1 MKKIILTLISALFA
15 GFSLAQVSTGPSL
28 INSKGQLQFS
38 LFGGFSSA
46 LKDYRKDVGRAKNGY
61 FYGLA
66 IDQFFTGNQWG
77 IGVDVRYLKHGIRKF
92 ESVSFANGNLTT
104 NYHNEPAFKHLGVS
118 IGPTY
123 KAALGEKVELE
134 AFLRTGILF
143 QQFPAYVQSIYVNAP
158 EGAPVKMF
166 DDYYTNNE
174 KNKAKAWM
182 GLGGLRVT
190 YQLSDRVGVFLQTD
204 YLNTFGKRFGGDS
217 SRFHVMNYKPTNPL
231 GPKDVLV
238 VKNGVI
244 TNINQFYESR
254 PCPCET
260 NVKALNL
267 AAGVKIKLGGKR
279 KKLPLMPVIVVPV
292 AISKEIQVVVKDK
305 QTGLVLSGVK
315 VKISGN
321 GKEYVSNSNV
331 NGEAERVKSAIKS
344 GYLITAEKNG
354 VVADPVGIKLADF
367 ETDAAVIYKEIFLN
381 DLRFTLIGETIR
393 SNDNSKLPGIST
405 VLTNTFNNESVG
417 QLSDGQAM
425 FTYQL
430 EQESEYTVVATEA
443 GKFSQTELVSTK
455 GLDRSKTLYV
465 VLKLG
470 LSDISVGATFIL
482 KNIHYDFDKSNIRAD
497 AAPVLDNLV
506 NIMVKNPSLR
516 IELSSHTDSRGKDD
530 YNEKLS
536 RRRAASAVSYLLG
549 KGIGRSRLVDRGYGE
564 RQLLNRC
571 ANGVKCTPG
580 EHEANRRTE
589 IKVLKY

>member
-1 MKKIILTLISALFA
+1 MKKIILTLISMLFVSIA
-15 GFSLAQVSTGPSL
+15 SAQIPSDPTL
-28 INSKGQLQFS
+28 ISSPGQLQFS
-38 LFGGFSSA
+38 LFGGFSA
-46 LKDYRKDVGRAKNGY
+46 PLKDYRKDVGRAKNGY

-66 IDQFFTGNQWG
+66 VDQFFNGNQWG
-77 IGVDVRYLKHGIRKF
+77 IGVDVRYLKHQSRKF
-92 ESVSFANGNLTT
+92 DSISFANGYLGT
-104 NYHNEPAFKHLGVS
+104 NYINEPVFKHLGLS

-123 KAALGEKVELE
+123 KATLGKVELE
-134 AFLRTGILF
+134 AFLRTGLLF
-143 QQFPAYVQSIYVNAP
+143 QQFPEYIQAIYVNAP
-158 EGAPVKMF
+158 GGSPVKMF

-174 KNKAKAWM
+174 RNKAKSWM
-182 GLGGLRVT
+182 GLGGFRLT
-190 YQLSDRVGVFLQTD
+190 YQLNDHIGLFLQTD
-204 YLNTFGKRFGGDS
+204 YLSTFGKRFGGDS

-231 GPKDVLV
+231 GPKDVLI
-238 VKNGVI
+238 VKNGII

-260 NVKALNL
+260 SVKALNV
-267 AAGVKIKLGGKR
+267 AAGIKIKLGAKP
-279 KKLPLMPVIVVPV
+279 KKLPLMPVIVVPL
-292 AISKEIQVVVKDK
+292 AIPKDIQVVVKDK

-321 GKEYVSNSNV
+321 GKEYVSNSNI

-354 VVADPVGIKLADF
+354 IVADPVGIKPSDF

-405 VLTNTFNNESVG
+405 VLNNTFNNESLG
-417 QLSDGQAM
+417 QVSDGQAM

-470 LSDISVGATFIL
+470 LSDISVGATFVL
-482 KNIHYDFDKSNIRAD
+482 KNIHYDFDKSNIRPD
-497 AAPVLDNLV
+497 AAPILNNLV
-506 NIMVKNPSLR
+506 NIMAKNPSLR

-536 RRRAASAVSYLLG
+536 QRRATSAVNYLLA
-549 KGIGRSRLVDRGYGE
+549 KGIDRNRMVAKGYGE
-564 RQLLNRC
+564 KQLLNRC
-571 ANGVKCTPG
+571 GNGVKCSPG

>member
-1 MKKIILTLISALFA
+1 
-15 GFSLAQVSTGPSL
+15 
-28 INSKGQLQFS
+28 
-38 LFGGFSSA
+38 
-46 LKDYRKDVGRAKNGY
+46 
-61 FYGLA
+61 
-66 IDQFFTGNQWG
+66 
-77 IGVDVRYLKHGIRKF
+77 
-92 ESVSFANGNLTT
+92 
-104 NYHNEPAFKHLGVS
+104 
-118 IGPTY
+118 
-123 KAALGEKVELE
+123 
-134 AFLRTGILF
+134 
-143 QQFPAYVQSIYVNAP
+143 
-158 EGAPVKMF
+158 
-166 DDYYTNNE
+166 
-174 KNKAKAWM
+174 
-182 GLGGLRVT
+182 
-190 YQLSDRVGVFLQTD
+190 
-204 YLNTFGKRFGGDS
+204 
-217 SRFHVMNYKPTNPL
+217 MNYKPTNPL
-231 GPKDVLV
+231 GPKDVLIIR
-238 VKNGVI
+238 NGVI

-267 AAGVKIKLGGKR
+267 AAGIKIKLGAKR
-279 KKLPLMPVIVVPV
+279 KKRPLVPVVVVPV
-292 AISKEIQVVVKDK
+292 AIPKEIQVVVKDK

-354 VVADPVGIKLADF
+354 IVADPVGIKPTDF

-405 VLTNTFNNESVG
+405 VLSNTFNNESVG
-417 QLSDGQAM
+417 QVSDGQAM

-470 LSDISVGATFIL
+470 LSDISVGATFVL
-482 KNIHYDFDKSNIRAD
+482 KNIHYDFDKSNIRPD
-497 AAPVLDNLV
+497 AAPILDNLV

-536 RRRAASAVSYLLG
+536 QRRAASAVSYLLA
-549 KGIGRSRLVDRGYGE
+549 KGIERSRLVDKGYGE

>member
-1 MKKIILTLISALFA
+1 MKKIILTLISALFVS
-15 GFSLAQVSTGPSL
+15 FSLAQVPTDPALIKST
-28 INSKGQLQFS
+28 GQLQFS
-38 LFGGFSSA
+38 LFGGFSA
-46 LKDYRKDVGRAKNGY
+46 PFNDYRKDIGRAKNGY

-66 IDQFFTGNQWG
+66 IDQFFNGNQWG
-77 IGVDVRYLKHGIRKF
+77 IGLDVRSLKHESRKF
-92 ESVSFANGNLTT
+92 GSISFANGYLATD
-104 NYHNEPAFKHLGVS
+104 YHNEPAFKHFGIS

-123 KAALGEKVELE
+123 KAALGKKVELE
-134 AFLRTGILF
+134 AFMRTGVLF
-143 QQFPAYVQSIYVNAP
+143 QQFPEYVQSIYVNAP
-158 EGAPVKMF
+158 GGAPVKMF

-182 GLGGLRVT
+182 GLGGFRVT
-190 YQLSDRVGVFLQTD
+190 YQLNDHIGLFLQTD
-204 YLNTFGKRFGGDS
+204 YLSTFGKRFGGDS

-231 GPKDVLV
+231 GPKDVLI

-260 NVKALNL
+260 NVKTLNV
-267 AAGVKIKLGGKR
+267 AAGIKIKLGAKP
-279 KKLPLMPVIVVPV
+279 KKLPLMPVVVVPV
-292 AISKEIQVVVKDK
+292 TIPKDIQVVVKDK

-321 GKEYVSNSNV
+321 GKEYVSNSDV
-331 NGEAERVKSAIKS
+331 NGEAERVKSVIKL

-354 VVADPVGIKLADF
+354 VVADPVGIKPTDF
-367 ETDAAVIYKEIFLN
+367 ETDATVIYKEIFLN

-405 VLTNTFNNESVG
+405 VLSNTFNNESLG
-417 QLSDGQAM
+417 QVSDGKAM

-470 LSDISVGATFIL
+470 LSDISVGATFVL
-482 KNIHYDFDKSNIRAD
+482 KNIHYDFDKSNIRPD
-497 AAPVLDNLV
+497 AAPILDNLV

-536 RRRAASAVSYLLG
+536 QRRAASAVSYLVA
-549 KGIGRSRLVDRGYGE
+549 KGIGRSRLVDKGYGE
-564 RQLLNRC
+564 RQLLNQC
-571 ANGVKCTPG
+571 ANGVKCSSG
-580 EHEANRRTE
+580 AHEANRRTE

>member
-1 MKKIILTLISALFA
+1 MKKIILTLISALFVSI
-15 GFSLAQVSTGPSL
+15 SLAQLPTDL
-28 INSKGQLQFS
+28 SKISSPGRLQFS
-38 LFGGFSSA
+38 AFGGFTA
-46 LKDYRKDVGRAKNGY
+46 PLKDYRREVGKAKTGY

-66 IDQFFTGNQWG
+66 VDQFFRGNQWG
-77 IGVDVRYLKHGIRKF
+77 IGLDIRFLKHESRKLD
-92 ESVSFANGNLTT
+92 SVFFANGYLAT
-104 NYHNEPAFKHLGVS
+104 NYFNEQAFKHLGLS

-123 KAALGEKVELE
+123 KANLGKMEME
-134 AFLRTGILF
+134 AFVKAGVLF
-143 QQFPAYVQSIYVNAP
+143 QQFPEYVQSIYIHTP
-158 EGAPVKMF
+158 GGPPVKMF
-166 DDYYTNNE
+166 DDYYTNNA

-182 GLGGLRVT
+182 GLTGLRIT
-190 YQLSDRVGVFLQTD
+190 YQINDDIGVFLQAD
-204 YLNTFGKRFGGDS
+204 YLSTFGKRFGGDS
-217 SRFHVMNYKPTNPL
+217 SRFNVMNYKPTNPL
-231 GPKDVLV
+231 GPKDVLI

-260 NVKALNL
+260 NVKALNI
-267 AAGVKIKLGGKR
+267 AGGIKIKVGGRR
-279 KKLPLMPVIVVPV
+279 KKTPVIPVVVVPV
-292 AISKEIQVVVKDK
+292 AIPKDIQVVVKDK

-321 GKEYVSNSNV
+321 GKEYISNSNV
-331 NGEAERVKSAIKS
+331 NGEAERVKSAIKT

-354 VVADPVGIKLADF
+354 ISAEPVGIKPADF
-367 ETDAAVIYKEIFLN
+367 DTDATVIYKEIFLN

-405 VLTNTFNNESVG
+405 VLTNTFNNENATQV
-417 QLSDGQAM
+417 SDGQAM

-430 EQESEYTVVATEA
+430 DQESEYTVVASEA
-443 GKFSQTELVSTK
+443 GKFSQTERVSTK

-470 LSDISVGATFIL
+470 LSDISTGATFVL
-482 KNIHYDFDKSNIRAD
+482 KNIHYDFDKSNIRPD
-497 AAPVLDNLV
+497 AEPILNNLV
-506 NIMVKNPSLR
+506 NIMVKNPTLR

-536 RRRAASAVSYLLG
+536 QRRATSAVKYLVA
-549 KGIGRSRLVDRGYGE
+549 KGIERSRLEDKGYGE
-564 RQLLNRC
+564 RKLVNRC
-571 ANGVKCTPG
+571 ANGIKCSAG